1 MFFEQRQLTRVTQLA
16 LRPHGLYVCERTR
29 RGTKLLEFEMPYEEV
44 LPVRVERT
52 TSTPQLK
59 WVPLTFLWLASYAL
73 QHSGKHVAGITNT
86 EWAVAFGVGLLL
98 VAVYLYGQNNWWRH
112 FNLGTSRASIQLAD
126 RSSQRNELNN
136 FAEALEQRSKAYLK
150 EHYAAVNPLG
160 IIEPQLQRLH
170 WLRHLDV
177 VSEAEARAL
186 ATRLTGQVPTAPL
199 ISMGQTLEPPYVN

>member
-1 MFFEQRQLTRVTQLA
+1 MFLEQRQLTRVTQLA

-29 RGTKLLEFEMPYEEV
+29 QGKKILEFEMPYEEV

-59 WVPLTFLWLASYAL
+59 LAPLAFFWLASLVL
-73 QHSGKHVAGITNT
+73 QQAGKRITDLTTT
-86 EWAVAFGVGLLL
+86 EWAVAFGILAVL
-98 VAVYLYGQNNWWRH
+98 VAGYFYGQNNWWRH
-112 FNLGTSRASIQLAD
+112 FTLGTARANITLAD
-126 RSSQRNELNN
+126 RSRQRQDLDR
-136 FAEALEQRSKAYLK
+136 FADALDKRTKAYLK

-170 WLRHLDV
+170 WLQHLNV

-186 ATRLTGQVPTAPL
+186 ATRLTGQISNVPL
-199 ISMGQTLEPPYVN
+199 KSMGQNLEAPYVN